1 MHIIPEA
8 CKCFYAYGTH
18 SKKFITRYYILLS
31 VTATDGNYT
40 DWSSWTEC
48 SASCGPG
55 VRSRYRSCTNPP
67 PAFGGKDCSDIGDAD
82 QEKPCEIKKCPSKTI
97 LSAPLIIQI

>member
-1 MHIIPEA
+1 M
-8 CKCFYAYGTH
+8 C
-18 SKKFITRYYILLS
+18 YILLS

-82 QEKPCEIKKCPSKTI
+82 QEKPCEIKRCPSKTI
-97 LSAPLIIQI
+97 LSAPLIIQIE